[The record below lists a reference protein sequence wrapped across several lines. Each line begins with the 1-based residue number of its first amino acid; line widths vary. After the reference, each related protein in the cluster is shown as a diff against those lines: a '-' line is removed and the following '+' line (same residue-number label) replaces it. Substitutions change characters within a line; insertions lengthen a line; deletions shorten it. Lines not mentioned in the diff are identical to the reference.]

1 MLLDAQLFSTA
12 TLLIAALGFALAMWL
27 ALRSAPWWQLYQPG
41 RLYLFTVSVLGITVL
56 WGLSAGIT
64 PGLSLHYLAV
74 TTLILM
80 FGWQF
85 ALLAVS
91 LALVLVALFTAQDWA
106 SLPLVGVLSGLV
118 PILVSHGLLRL
129 VERTLPPHPFI
140 YIYLC
145 AFAGGALAMLASML
159 AVGLLLSV
167 LGVYPL
173 GQITGEYLIYLP
185 LLVLP
190 EAILNGT
197 MVTAMV
203 MLKPQWLSTW
213 SDERYIQGR

>member
-12 TLLIAALGFALAMWL
+12 TLMIAGLGFALAMWL

-56 WGLSAGIT
+56 WSLSAGIT

-91 LALVLVALFTAQDWA
+91 LALVLVALFTAQHWV

-145 AFAGGALAMLASML
+145 AFAGGALAILASML

-173 GQITGEYLIYLP
+173 ERITGDYLIYLP

-197 MVTAMV
+197 LVTAMV
-203 MLKPQWLSTW
+203 MLKPEWLSTW
-213 SDERYIQGR
+213 SDERYIRGR

>member
-56 WGLSAGIT
+56 WSLSAGIT

>member
-12 TLLIAALGFALAMWL
+12 TLLIAGLGFAGVMGL
-27 ALRSAPWWQLYQPG
+27 ALRSAPWWQLYEPG
-41 RLYLFTVSVLGITVL
+41 RLHLFGASVLGITVL
-56 WGLSAGIT
+56 WSLSAGIT

-74 TTLILM
+74 TTLTLM

-91 LALVLVALFTAQDWA
+91 LALVLVALFTAQHWV
-106 SLPLVGVLSGLV
+106 SLPLVALLSGVV
-118 PILVSHGLLRL
+118 PVLVSHGVLRL

-140 YIYLC
+140 YLYLC
-145 AFAGGALAMLASML
+145 AFAGGALAILASML
-159 AVGLLLSV
+159 AVSALLSV
-167 LGVYPL
+167 MGVYPL
-173 GQITGEYLIYLP
+173 DRITGEYLIYLP

-190 EAILNGT
+190 EAILNGI

-213 SDERYIQGR
+213 SDERYIRGR